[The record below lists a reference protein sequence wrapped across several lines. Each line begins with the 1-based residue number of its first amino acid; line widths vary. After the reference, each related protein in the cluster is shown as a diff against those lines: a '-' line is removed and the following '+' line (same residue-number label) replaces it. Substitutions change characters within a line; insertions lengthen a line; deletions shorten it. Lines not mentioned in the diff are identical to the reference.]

1 MCWDCGDYASD
12 PDLTDLDTDS
22 AGDSSSQCSEHSS
35 LGEAPSEDSA
45 VPDRQPATKRVR
57 ADKGTDTGTAP
68 AAKGSGRRNKPP
80 GLIVT
85 VPTDI
90 LLEIF
95 GLLEPVDLL
104 HLFGTHKAFRKV
116 LSSNNAVSVWK
127 SARVNR
133 GGVPDCLPGMSEVEW
148 ADLLFG
154 GSYCQECGRKG
165 I

>member
-1 MCWDCGDYASD
+1 MK
-12 PDLTDLDTDS
+12 TVQVTM
-22 AGDSSSQCSEHSS
+22 
-35 LGEAPSEDSA
+35 
-45 VPDRQPATKRVR
+45 VKRQPATKRVR